1 MKECVSYFRI
11 ESLGTLGSLDIFG
24 PANHTAV
31 KAMIFHVV
39 QSFTAINCMWNE
51 KVSYRCLTM
60 NLYSFVS
67 ITRHNFLSINPIVVL
82 KEFWR
87 FFETVRG
94 FYINS
99 APESNRCLFSSY
111 LQGRTQ
117 TTQIGPHISSR
128 VSITCGVPQGSVLGP
143 LLFLLYIND
152 MYLLIS

>member
-1 MKECVSYFRI
+1 MSYFRI

-24 PANHTAV
+24 PANHPAV

-39 QSFTAINCMWNE
+39 QSFMAINCMWNE

-67 ITRHNFLSINPIVVL
+67 ITRQNFLSINPIVVL

-87 FFETVRG
+87 FFETIRG
-94 FYINS
+94 LYINS

-111 LQGRTQ
+111 LQ

-152 MYLLIS
+152 MYLLIN

>member
-1 MKECVSYFRI
+1 MKECVSYFCI

-24 PANHTAV
+24 PANQPAV

-39 QSFTAINCMWNE
+39 RSFMAINCMWNE

-87 FFETVRG
+87 LFETVRG

-99 APESNRCLFSSY
+99 APESNCCLFSSY
-111 LQGRTQ
+111 LLGRTQ

-128 VSITCGVPQGSVLGP
+128 VSITRGVPQGSVLGP
-143 LLFLLYIND
+143 LLLLLYIND